1 MRVAAVSLSALTLFA
16 ISGCPKTAEPESAAG
31 SQGWTYPQARQSDQ
45 VDEHHG
51 VQVPDPYRWMED
63 PDAEET
69 RAWIDAENELT
80 FGYLAEVPQRQAI
93 RDRIE
98 KLWTYEQF
106 GQPAKHAGRYYY
118 FHNDGTWNHSK
129 LYVTDSLD
137 ADAVVLLD
145 PNAWSEDGTV
155 ALSGTSVSESG
166 RYMAYGRA
174 DGGSDWNT
182 WTVLDLASG
191 EKLDDT
197 LEWVKFSG
205 ASWAHDDSGF
215 FYSRYPEPENPLE
228 QVNVNQKLY
237 FHAVGTDQSEDQLV
251 YENLEQPEWGY
262 SGGVTD
268 DGETLVIHI
277 WQGTEQKNRVYLEDL
292 TVPGWDVKP
301 LLDDFDAE
309 YSLLGNDGDTLYF
322 KTNLDAPK
330 GKVIAIDASQPARE
344 HWVELLPQTEH
355 VLEGI
360 SLVGGHFV
368 ATYLED
374 AHSAV
379 RIFDLEG
386 QLVREV
392 ELPGLGSVGGFG
404 GEPDDAETFYTFS
417 SYADPSS
424 IYSYDVASGESGLWK
439 RPEVDFDPEDYVT
452 EQVFY
457 PSKDG
462 TQVPM
467 FITHRKDVE
476 PSAETPTLLY
486 GYGGFNIALSPWF
499 SVSRLQ
505 WMEMG
510 GIYAVANL
518 RGGGEYGEEWHEAG
532 TKLNKQNVF
541 DDFAAAGEYLIANGY
556 TSTPKLAIMGGSNGG
571 LLVGASILQRPDL
584 WGAGIAAVGVMDMLR
599 YHLFTIGWAWAS
611 DYGTVDD
618 SPEMFE
624 YLLGYSPVHS
634 CKEGVAYPA
643 TLITTADHDDRVV
656 PAHSFK
662 YAAALQGA
670 QAGPEPILIRI
681 ETRAGHSSGKPKSM
695 RIDEAA
701 DLWAFLV
708 RELGVDVPYPRNPT
722 PGAEIGEPR

>member
-1 MRVAAVSLSALTLFA
+1 MRAVTASFSVLIALSLG
-16 ISGCPKTAEPESAAG
+16 GCPKTVETEAPAAETSWRYPDPR
-31 SQGWTYPQARQSDQ
+31 QGDQ
-45 VDEHHG
+45 VDEYHG
-51 VQVPDPYRWMED
+51 VQVADPYRWMED
-63 PDAEET
+63 PDADET

-80 FGYLAEVPQRQAI
+80 FGYLDGVPQRQAI

-98 KLWTYEQF
+98 QLWTYEQF
-106 GQPAKHAGRYYY
+106 GQPGKHAGRYYY
-118 FHNDGTWNHSK
+118 FYNDGTWNHSK

-137 ADAVVLLD
+137 AEAELLLD
-145 PNAWSEDGTV
+145 PNGWSDDGTV
-155 ALSGTSVSESG
+155 ALSGTSVSETG

-182 WTVLDLASG
+182 WTVLDMQSG
-191 EKLDDT
+191 EPLSDS

-215 FYSRYPEPENPLE
+215 FYSRYPAPENPLE
-228 QVNVNQKLY
+228 QVNLNQQLY
-237 FHAVGTDQSEDQLV
+237 FHAVGTPQDQDQLV
-251 YENLEQPEWGY
+251 YENPEQPEWGY
-262 SGGVTD
+262 SGVVTD

-292 TVPGWDVKP
+292 TEPGWDVKP

-309 YSLLGNDGDTLYF
+309 YSLLGNDGSTLWF
-322 KTNLDAPK
+322 KTNLDSPR
-330 GKVIAIDASQPARE
+330 GKVISIDSAKPERE
-344 HWVELLPQTEH
+344 HWIELIPQAED

-360 SLVGGHFV
+360 SLTGGHFV
-368 ATYLED
+368 ATYLHD
-374 AHSAV
+374 AHSV
-379 RIFDLEG
+379 VKVFDLEG

-392 ELPGLGSVGGFG
+392 ELPGLGTAGGFG
-404 GEPDDAETFYTFS
+404 GEPDDPETFYTFS

-424 IYSYDVASGESGLWK
+424 IFHYDVGTGESALWK
-439 RPEVDFDPEDYVT
+439 RPEVDFDPDDYVT

-462 TQVPM
+462 TNIPM
-467 FITHRKDVE
+467 FITHRGDVE
-476 PSAETPTLLY
+476 PSADTPTLLY

-541 DDFAAAGEYLIANGY
+541 DDFAAAGEYLVANGY

-571 LLVGASILQRPDL
+571 LLVGASVLQRPDL

-599 YHLFTIGWAWAS
+599 YHQFTIGWAWAS

-634 CKEGVAYPA
+634 CKPGVAYPA

-662 YAAALQGA
+662 FAAALQQA

-701 DLWAFLV
+701 DMWAFLV

-722 PGAEIGEPR
+722 PGAELGEPR

>member
-1 MRVAAVSLSALTLFA
+1 MRALPLSALALFA
-16 ISGCPKTAEPESAAG
+16 LAGCPKTVEPGAPAAEPAFA
-31 SQGWTYPQARQSDQ
+31 YPQARMGDV
-45 VDEHHG
+45 VDEYHG
-51 VQVPDPYRWMED
+51 VQVADPYRWMED

-69 RAWIDAENELT
+69 RTWIEAENELT
-80 FGYLAEVPQRQAI
+80 FGYLGEVPQRQAI

-98 KLWTYEQF
+98 QLWTYEQY
-106 GQPAKHAGRYYY
+106 GQPGKHADRYYY
-118 FHNDGTWNHSK
+118 YYNDGSWNHSK

-137 ADAVVLLD
+137 AEADLLLD
-145 PNAWSEDGTV
+145 PNSWSEDGTI
-155 ALSGTSVSESG
+155 ALTGTSVSETG

-182 WTVLDLASG
+182 WTVLDMESG
-191 EKLDDT
+191 ETMDDT

-205 ASWAHDDSGF
+205 ASWTHDDSGF

-228 QVNVNQKLY
+228 QVNLNQQLY
-237 FHAVGTDQSEDQLV
+237 FHAVGTPQADDQLV
-251 YENLEQPEWGY
+251 YENPEQPEWGY
-262 SGGVTD
+262 AGVVTD

-277 WQGTEQKNRVYLEDL
+277 WQGTEQKNRVYIEDL
-292 TVPGWDVKP
+292 TEEGWDVKP

-309 YSLLGNDGDTLYF
+309 YSLLGNDGSVLWF
-322 KTNLDAPK
+322 KTNLDAPRS
-330 GKVIAIDASQPARE
+330 KVIAIDTAKPERE
-344 HWVELLPQTEH
+344 HWVDIIPQADD

-360 SLVGGHFV
+360 SLTGGHFV
-368 ATYLED
+368 ATYLHD
-374 AHSAV
+374 AHNV
-379 RIFDLEG
+379 VKVFDLEG

-404 GEPDDAETFYTFS
+404 GEPDDPETFFTFS
-417 SYADPSS
+417 SYSDPST
-424 IYSYDVASGESGLWK
+424 IYSYDVASGDSALWK
-439 RPEVDFDPEDYVT
+439 RPDVDFEPEDYIT

-462 TQVPM
+462 TEIPM
-467 FITHRKDVE
+467 FITRRKDVE
-476 PSAETPTLLY
+476 VNGEVPTLLY

-532 TKLNKQNVF
+532 TLLNKQNVF

-556 TSTPKLAIMGGSNGG
+556 TQTDKLAIMGGSNGG
-571 LLVGASILQRPDL
+571 LLVGASVLQRPDL

-618 SPEMFE
+618 SKEMFE
-624 YLLGYSPVHS
+624 TLLGYSPVHT
-634 CKEGVAYPA
+634 CVEGTEYPA
-643 TLITTADHDDRVV
+643 LLITTGDHDDRVV

-662 YAAALQGA
+662 FAAALQAA
-670 QAGPEPILIRI
+670 QGGDDPILIRI
-681 ETRAGHSSGKPKSM
+681 ETRAGHSRGKPKSM

-701 DLWAFLV
+701 DMWAFLV

-722 PGAEIGEPR
+722 PGADVGEPR